1 MLTYLHVQNFALIK
15 ELSLEIGAGLTVL
28 TGETGAG
35 KSILIGSMNAISGS
49 KLDRSIIRRGEKFAL
64 IEMQFELAHSQ
75 AIYYEDSYGIPMN
88 DDTVIILS
96 RKYNDTG
103 RSIYR
108 ANGMTVTA
116 RVMQEIFEN
125 AIDIHSQHEHQSL
138 LNPKMYLQ
146 LLDQYLG
153 EEVREVKTSLAE
165 VYKTYIT
172 YRQQLNEDRLDDD
185 YRQREMDFLRF
196 EIEEISSAQLVIGE
210 DVELDKT
217 YKKLSGIHR
226 IEAALAEVDKKLH
239 GDIPGNISDMVS
251 DVVQAIE
258 KVKLLDEALS
268 GLSEAG
274 GQLESMIYDISR
286 MLDHY
291 MDTLDSD
298 PETLSYTEER
308 LDLLNGLKQ
317 KYGDTIEEIMAQ
329 LDDKVKQLDHLE
341 NYETNI
347 LAIKKQLKVYEEEIL
362 GYCQILSKKRKKAA
376 VSISDDIEQVLSEL
390 NFNNNQV
397 EIVVEEKEGFTA
409 EGFNKV
415 MILIST
421 NKNEPLQPLN
431 KIASGGELSRVMLAL
446 KSVFADMDQ
455 LDTLVFDEIDT
466 GISGR
471 TAQKVAEKMVGLAS
485 RRQILCITHLPQI
498 AAMADGHFLI
508 SKEEVDDH
516 TETFIE
522 VLSED
527 KVINELSR
535 LIGGAQIT
543 EATLA
548 AAKDMKDLAEA
559 LKNNE

>member
-15 ELSLEIGAGLTVL
+15 ELSLEIGTGLTVL

-35 KSILIGSMNAISGS
+35 KSILIGSMNAISGN

-64 IEMQFELAHSQ
+64 IEMQFELANSQ
-75 AIYYEDSYGIPMN
+75 SIYYEETYGIPMN

-116 RVMQEIFEN
+116 QVMQEIFEN

-153 EEVREVKTSLAE
+153 EDVREVKISLAE
-165 VYKTYIT
+165 VYRNYIT

-210 DVELDKT
+210 DLELDKT
-217 YKKLSGIHR
+217 YKKLSGVHR

-258 KVKLLDEALS
+258 KVKALDEALLE
-268 GLSEAG
+268 LSEVG
-274 GQLESMIYDISR
+274 SQLESMIYDMSR

-291 MDTLDSD
+291 LDTLDSD

-329 LDDKVKQLDHLE
+329 LDGKIKQLDHLE

-347 LAIKKQLKVYEEEIL
+347 RAIKKQLKVYEEEIL
-362 GYCQILSKKRKKAA
+362 EYCQILSEKRKNAA
-376 VSISDDIEQVLSEL
+376 VSIASDIEKVLSEL

-397 EIVVEEKEGFTA
+397 EIVVEEKDSFTA

-471 TAQKVAEKMVGLAS
+471 TAQKVAEKMVGLAG

-516 TETFIE
+516 TETSIE
-522 VLSED
+522 SLSED

-543 EATLA
+543 DATLA

-559 LKNNE
+559 LKNN